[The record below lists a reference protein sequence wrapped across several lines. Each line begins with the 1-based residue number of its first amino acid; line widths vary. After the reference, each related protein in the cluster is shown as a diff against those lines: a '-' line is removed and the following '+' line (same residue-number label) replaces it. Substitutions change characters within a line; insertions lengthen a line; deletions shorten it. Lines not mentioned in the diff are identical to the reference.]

1 MSKTAIGLVEYAKA
15 QLGRP
20 YWYGSFGQSGSK
32 EFYEQKKNQYPNQY
46 TWDYDGT
53 TEKVHDCVGLIK
65 GYLWCDSPEDTTPIY
80 DAVQDKSANGMRNA
94 CKIKGEMNTFPHTI
108 GTLVFFEGHVGIY
121 EGNGYVIEARG
132 HAFGVVRTKLTSR
145 NWKWW
150 GYCPFIEYIDEEPQK
165 PIYIPTVR
173 EWQQAAE
180 ADGFKFSEYGVDGI
194 WGRECEKIA
203 KKAVVKRRVI
213 YTYPALTKI
222 VQRVV
227 GTTVDGKCGKNTEQA
242 IKNYQAANGLLADGK
257 CGVKT
262 WMKILNV

>member
-1 MSKTAIGLVEYAKA
+1 MKTNRGLVEYAKRYI
-15 QLGRP
+15 GNP
-20 YWYGSFGQSGSK
+20 YWYGTYGNKASK
-32 EFYEQKKNQYPNQY
+32 ALYDKKKKQYPSY
-46 TWDYDGT
+46 YEWEYDSKDAG
-53 TEKVHDCVGLIK
+53 KRVFDCVGLIK
-65 GYLWCDSPEDTTPIY
+65 AYLWSETADSEPKY
-80 DAVQDKSANGMRNA
+80 NSSQDKSANGMRNA